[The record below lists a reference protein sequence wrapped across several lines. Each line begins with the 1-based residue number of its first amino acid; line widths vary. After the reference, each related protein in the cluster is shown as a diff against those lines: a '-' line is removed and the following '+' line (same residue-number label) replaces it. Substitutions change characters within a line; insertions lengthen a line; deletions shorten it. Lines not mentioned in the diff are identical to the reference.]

1 MIAETEPVVA
11 ELQGIHGAFSF
22 PERILQKI
30 WLRGDFDRAAA
41 RLTDGRAVRILD
53 PGRWNLLGGP
63 DFRQARLR
71 LGGEGEPVVT
81 GDVEVHLRAADWD
94 AHGHVRDRAYDDVVL
109 HVVLFPPPSG
119 RLTIGAGGRTIPVLA
134 LLPLLYRGLEEY
146 AADDAVEEL
155 ADRVLSRLPE
165 ELALTPAEDRR
176 SLLDEHAARRWR
188 QKVHFAGLRLRR
200 LGWETACH
208 QAALEILGY
217 RFNRVPMLRLAAAHP
232 LTEWRE
238 RAFDPAA
245 LAAEETGAWSLQGV
259 RPANRPGVRLRQY
272 VDWVARV
279 PEWPEVWR
287 RLAVTLP
294 HADEAETTAAARRR
308 HGFAG
313 WRERVAAEV
322 CGGVL
327 GGTRLDT
334 LICDGLLPLAA
345 AAGGGAG
352 AEQGFWRHWFPGD
365 LPPALRKV
373 LVTSGVCSGASYPLS
388 HGAAQGALGWLIE
401 RGQR

>member
-1 MIAETEPVVA
+1 
-11 ELQGIHGAFSF
+11 
-22 PERILQKI
+22 
-30 WLRGDFDRAAA
+30 
-41 RLTDGRAVRILD
+41 
-53 PGRWNLLGGP
+53 
-63 DFRQARLR
+63 
-71 LGGEGEPVVT
+71 
-81 GDVEVHLRAADWD
+81 
-94 AHGHVRDRAYDDVVL
+94 VL
-109 HVVLFPPPSG
+109 HVVLFPPPAG

-134 LLPLLYRGLEEY
+134 LLPLLHRGLEEY

-188 QKVHFAGLRLRR
+188 QKVHFAGLRQRR
-200 LGWETACH
+200 LGWEAACH

-232 LTEWRE
+232 LIEWRE

-245 LAAEETGAWSLQGV
+245 LVAEEAGAWSLQGV

-272 VDWVARV
+272 AEWVARV

-294 HADEAETTAAARRR
+294 HANETETTADARRR

-313 WRERVAAEV
+313 WRERFAAEV

-345 AAGGGAG
+345 AGGGGAG
-352 AEQGFWRHWFPGD
+352 AEEGFWRHWFPGD

-373 LVTSGVCSGASYPLS
+373 LVTSGVCGGASYPLS